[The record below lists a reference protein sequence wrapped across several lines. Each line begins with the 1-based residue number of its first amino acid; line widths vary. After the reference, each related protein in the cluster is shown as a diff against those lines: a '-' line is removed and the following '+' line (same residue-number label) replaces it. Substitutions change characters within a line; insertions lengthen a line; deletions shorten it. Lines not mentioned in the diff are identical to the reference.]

1 MRRRLTYV
9 ALLAL
14 AWLLG
19 IAASWTAF
27 GRQIDSFAYDF
38 LFRLHQPEPWPAQSI
53 ILALDEATL
62 KSLGGVRG
70 MRQALAMGLQKVAAA
85 HPKAVAVDII
95 LAEAADEPSDFA
107 LEAAF
112 RKTKNLVLPCDLLPD
127 EKGWDDPIPR
137 FRKLAV
143 AVGQVHAG
151 LDSLDAISRQLPL
164 ELAAG
169 RDRRWAL
176 ALEAFRAERHAEI
189 IESPDD
195 LDIGGTI
202 VPARQTAEGRLLRI
216 RYRPLNSP
224 VPRISVKQ
232 LMDQPALAA
241 EFTGKVVFAG
251 LTDQTA
257 VRDRWMTPYSNGSI
271 MPGVEIHASAFE
283 TIAQKMF
290 LVSAPEWSVL
300 LFAMLLVACAGL
312 TFSYLSGW
320 PANTVAAL
328 LVIAAHVVPYFA
340 FTHSVVFPYLPATLA
355 VWLAIVA
362 AASWR
367 HFMVRGQLGKSE
379 SERLR
384 YQHAMHFVTHEMR
397 TPLTAIQGSSELIG
411 RYAMTDEKR
420 KQMAALIV
428 TESKRLGSMIETFLS
443 VERLSAGEIQLKE
456 ERFTAA
462 EVMQTCVARALP
474 LAERKQIAID
484 SAGLPGTLIRG
495 DRELVEYA
503 FYNILTNAVK
513 YSAAGT
519 RISVTGARVKDRVS
533 VSVRDQGIGMNR
545 HEVRRVFEKFYR
557 TQRAQQSGEAGSG
570 IGLSIVERIVEQH
583 GGSILVESEP
593 GKGSCFTLLFPA
605 MQQHAR

>member
-1 MRRRLTYV
+1 MKKRLVYV
-9 ALLAL
+9 ALMAA

-19 IAASWTAF
+19 IMASWTAF

-38 LFRLHQPEPWPAQSI
+38 VFRLHQPKPWPAQSM
-53 ILALDEATL
+53 ILALDQATL

-70 MRQALAMGLQKVAAA
+70 MRQALAMGLEKVAAA
-85 HPKAVAVDII
+85 HPKAVAVDVI
-95 LAEAADEPSDFA
+95 LAEPADEAGDAA

-112 RKTKNLVLPCDLLPD
+112 RKTPNLVLPCDLLPD
-127 EKGWDDPIPR
+127 EKGWDDPLPR

-151 LDSLDAISRQLPL
+151 LDSLDAISRELPL

-169 RDRRWAL
+169 KDRRWAL
-176 ALEAFRAERHAEI
+176 ALEAFRASDGSQI
-189 IESPDD
+189 LESPDD
-195 LDIGGTI
+195 LDVGGTI
-202 VPARQTAEGRLLRI
+202 IPARLTSAGRLLRI
-216 RYRPLNSP
+216 RYRPLDSP
-224 VPRISVKQ
+224 ISRISVKQ
-232 LMDQPALAA
+232 LMDKPGLAA
-241 EFTGKVVFAG
+241 QFTGKVVFAG

-283 TIAQKMF
+283 TIAEKMF

-300 LFAMLLVACAGL
+300 LFAMALTAGAGL
-312 TFSYLSGW
+312 TFAYLSGW
-320 PANTVAAL
+320 AANVAAAS
-328 LVIAAHVVPYFA
+328 LVIAAHLVPYAA
-340 FTHSVVFPYLPATLA
+340 FTERIVFPYLPGTLA

-367 HFMVRGQLGKSE
+367 HFVVRGQLGKSE

-456 ERFTAA
+456 ESFTAA
-462 EVMQTCVARALP
+462 EVMQTCLSRALP

-484 SAGLPGTLIRG
+484 SAELPNERIRG
-495 DRELVEYA
+495 DRELIEYA
-503 FYNILTNAVK
+503 FFNILTNAVK
-513 YSAAGT
+513 YSPAGT
-519 RISVTGARVKDRVS
+519 RIELSGRRVKDRVS
-533 VSVRDQGIGMNR
+533 VSVRDQGIGMNQR
-545 HEVRRVFEKFYR
+545 EMRRVFEKFYR
-557 TQRAQQSGEAGSG
+557 TTRAQQSGEAGSG
-570 IGLSIVERIVEQH
+570 IGLSIVEQIVEQH

-593 GKGSCFTLLFPA
+593 GKGSCFTLLLPVE
-605 MQQHAR
+605 R